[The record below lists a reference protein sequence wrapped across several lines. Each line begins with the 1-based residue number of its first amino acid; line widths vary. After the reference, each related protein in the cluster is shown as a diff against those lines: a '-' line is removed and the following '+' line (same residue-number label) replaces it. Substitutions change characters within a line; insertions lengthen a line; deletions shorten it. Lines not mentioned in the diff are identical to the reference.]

1 MEALARERAAT
12 LLSREIL
19 CQNFQAG
26 VSLKD
31 HRGVSQRLPSP
42 IRNYAATGVLLWL
55 LFFSNAPGAFGQYVS
70 TAWTTENGL
79 PDNDIRAIT
88 RTRDGY
94 LWMTTNAG
102 LVRFDGVQFRVFS
115 ALNTPGLLSD
125 LYSFG
130 ALLEDKQGILWAG
143 TSHTGAIFYHDGV
156 FRTLTTKD
164 GLPNDRVLRIDQGP
178 DDRIWIFTNPGLSYW
193 KQGKVSQVH
202 PPPGASLEAPL
213 NNPEN
218 FFGRDGPFWGKWRM
232 DTVGWQRFAY
242 GEWSRFPLPSR
253 VKSPGEL
260 RIDSIFEDAKRRLWY
275 KLHRDPGEYYCLEG
289 GHLRVYRGL
298 PQASFVAYLDDSNH
312 LWISDR
318 GGNTALWKDG
328 RTESLKNLST
338 PSFFHVLEEADGGFW
353 VGTLNAGIVHFR
365 PDLIR
370 WIAHQGGPEVGATLF
385 RSSTGTLWVGSVG
398 LAKFGDKPSQR
409 VYPHGPGFSDGNL
422 ITALYEDAT
431 GTLWVGTRA
440 GVQQFRN
447 GRFRQ
452 DPLLKQIEGEISAI
466 VCDRAGRLWFGTN
479 RGLYRLSNHH
489 VTVYKRADGLAGD
502 SVTALLVDKKN
513 RLWVGTDGGPSCL
526 SGTRIKAW
534 AETHHWQLGTVASL
548 YEDVNNI
555 LWVGTNDRGLV
566 RIEDDAPAYF
576 TTNQGLPSNAI
587 YQILDDNLGFLW
599 LGTKN
604 GLVRLR
610 KDELSEFAA
619 GRLKHITSTRF
630 GEADGLV
637 HPNCAA
643 LGQPGGYKANDGSLW
658 FSTVGG
664 IAIVDPK
671 SLPIQSNPPDVLI
684 EEELLD
690 QHPASPKNGVLSV
703 TPRQANLE
711 IHYTALSGYKPEQIS
726 FRYQLVGL
734 ESDWVDAGTRRTA
747 YYSHLPSGD
756 YDFRV
761 IAGNSSGVWNM
772 QGRQLQIFVPAPFYL
787 RGWFVTLMALTA
799 AGLLI
804 VVWQYRMGQITRAHA
819 AQQAF
824 SRQLI
829 ASQESERKRIAAE
842 LHDSLGQRLVVIKN
856 LAAIFLNSR
865 DGQRSPADGNVEEI
879 VSEASE
885 ALGEV
890 KVISYNLRPYQLDR
904 IGLTKAIQALTR
916 TATAASP
923 IVFQAA
929 IDNIDD
935 IFPKVTQINFYRM
948 VQEGV
953 NNIIKHSDAS
963 MASVMVHREQHRI
976 LLTMSDDGK
985 GFQTTH
991 SGGDLGHTG
1000 FGLVGIVERAQL
1012 LGGVA
1017 IVQSEPGMG
1026 TSVRI
1031 EIKLKD
1037 IPNGR

>member
-1 MEALARERAAT
+1 M
-12 LLSREIL
+12 
-19 CQNFQAG
+19 
-26 VSLKD
+26 KD
-31 HRGVSQRLPSP
+31 RRGVSQRLPS
-42 IRNYAATGVLLWL
+42 RFRKYAGSGVLLWL
-55 LFFSNAPGAFGQYVS
+55 LFFSIAPGALGQYVS

-130 ALLEDKQGILWAG
+130 ALLEDRQGILWAG
-143 TSHTGAIFYHDGV
+143 TSQAGAIFYRDGV

-193 KQGKVSQVH
+193 KQGEVFQVH
-202 PPPGASLEAPL
+202 PPPGASLEAQL
-213 NNPEN
+213 DNPEK

-232 DTVGWQRFAY
+232 DAFGWQRFAY

-253 VKSPGEL
+253 VKSPNEL
-260 RIDSIFEDAKRRLWY
+260 RIASIFEDAKRRLWY

-289 GHLRVYRGL
+289 GRLKVYKGL
-298 PQASFVAYLDDSNH
+298 PRASFVSYLDDQNH

-338 PSFFHVLEEADGGFW
+338 PSLFHVLEEADGGFW
-353 VGTLNAGIVHFR
+353 VGTLNAGILHVR
-365 PDLIR
+365 PELIR
-370 WIAHQGGPEVGATLF
+370 WIAHQGGPEVGATLL
-385 RSSTGTLWVGSVG
+385 RSRTGTLWVGSVG

-409 VYPHGPGFSDGNL
+409 FYPHGPGFSDGNL

-447 GRFRQ
+447 GRFRH
-452 DPLLKQIEGEISAI
+452 DPSLDKIEGEISAI
-466 VCDRAGRLWFGTN
+466 VGDRAGRLWFGTN
-479 RGLYRLSNHH
+479 RGLYCLWNRHL
-489 VTVYKRADGLAGD
+489 TVYKRTDGLAGD

-513 RLWVGTDGGPSCL
+513 TLWVGTDRGPSCL
-526 SGTRIKAW
+526 SGNRITPW
-534 AETHHWQLGTVASL
+534 AETHHWQSGAVASL

-555 LWVGTNDRGLV
+555 LWVGTDDRGLV
-566 RIEDDAPAYF
+566 RIADDAPAYF
-576 TTNQGLPSNAI
+576 TTNQGLPGNTI
-587 YQILDDNLGFLW
+587 YQILDDDLGFLW

-619 GRLKHITSTRF
+619 GRLKHVTSTRY
-630 GEADGLV
+630 GETDGVV
-637 HPNCAA
+637 HPNCAV
-643 LGQPGGYKANDGSLW
+643 LGQPGGYKANDGTLW

-664 IAIVDPK
+664 IAIVNPK

-684 EEELLD
+684 EEALLD
-690 QHPASPKNGVLSV
+690 QRPASPQNGVLSV
-703 TPRQANLE
+703 MSRQANLE

-726 FRYQLVGL
+726 FRYKLVGL
-734 ESDWVDAGTRRTA
+734 DGDWVDAGTRRTA
-747 YYSHLPSGD
+747 YYSHLPSGN

-761 IAGNSSGVWNM
+761 IAGNSNGVWNRL
-772 QGRQLQIFVPAPFYL
+772 GAQLHVFVPAPFYL
-787 RGWFVTLMALTA
+787 RGWFVTLMALTTV
-799 AGLLI
+799 GLLI
-804 VVWQYRMGQITRAHA
+804 VVWQYRMGQIKRAHA

-842 LHDSLGQRLVVIKN
+842 LHDSLGQRLVIIKN

-865 DGQRSPADGNVEEI
+865 DGQRGRADGNVEEI

-890 KVISYNLRPYQLDR
+890 KEISYNLRPYQLDR
-904 IGLTKAIQALTR
+904 IGLTKAIQAITR
-916 TATAASP
+916 TAAAASP
-923 IVFQAA
+923 IVFSSA
-929 IDNIDD
+929 IDDIDD
-935 IFPKVTQINFYRM
+935 IFPKLTQINFYRM

-953 NNIIKHSDAS
+953 NNIIKHSEAS
-963 MASVMVHREQHRI
+963 AASVMVHREQHRI
-976 LLTMSDDGK
+976 VLTMNDDGK

-991 SGGDLGHTG
+991 PGEDLRRTG
-1000 FGLVGIVERAQL
+1000 FGLVGIVERAEL
-1012 LGGVA
+1012 LGGAAV
-1017 IVQSEPGMG
+1017 VQSEPGLG
-1026 TSVRI
+1026 TSIRI